1 MSWILLGVSS
11 MNPSSSLVVN
21 PSSSVIY
28 SSSVEQS
35 ENKQELNTIGIAKDN
50 IERHVPEI

>member
-11 MNPSSSLVVN
+11 MHPSLSLVVN